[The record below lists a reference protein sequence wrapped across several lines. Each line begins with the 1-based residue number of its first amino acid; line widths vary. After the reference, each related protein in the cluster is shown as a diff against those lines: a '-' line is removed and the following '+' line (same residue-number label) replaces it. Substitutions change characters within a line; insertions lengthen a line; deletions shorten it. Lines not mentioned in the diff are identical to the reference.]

1 MYVHIMPATFSA
13 WVTFLPSK
21 MKEFE
26 MADNTPPVSVPVVK
40 HGFLNNKIFK
50 GDNNKKLKK
59 LKSKT
64 KRKSLK
70 NKK

>member
-50 GDNNKKLKK
+50 GDRLKINP
-59 LKSKT
+59 

-70 NKK
+70 NI